1 MNTTLTKSANT
12 LVSKRGSWFVLGGVV
27 ILVTLLFGL
36 LSGAGEDR
44 ANESAPA
51 DSESTQT
58 AQLLQKFPDADKQSV
73 MVVATHDDGSVLS
86 DTDQS
91 ELGKLSGSL
100 GDYIKSS
107 QKDESGTD
115 AASGDEASKASGP
128 IMSEDGKAALLMVP
142 IEVGVNNSDTAE
154 TVDGLR
160 DFIADDSQAAQ
171 LQDSGMS
178 LLVTGGPAIGADI
191 TSAFGGADFTEEA
204 LFVSWF
210 GMWLNGVGSLLAVVL
225 FAKHLRNIQNKVVEK
240 NPRILAIVAGAAMC
254 AIYGNLSSSTVL
266 NGTDYIG
273 AWLAGGFAA
282 FVFYHVSQKHEKL
295 KEYSLGLA
303 MIIGT
308 IVGALIQAFL

>member
-1 MNTTLTKSANT
+1 MNTSLTKSAHA

-36 LSGAGEDR
+36 LSGPGEDR

-51 DSESTQT
+51 DSESTQA

-91 ELGKLSGSL
+91 ELGKLNGSL

-107 QKDESGTD
+107 QKEESGTD
-115 AASGDEASKASGP
+115 SASGDEASKASGP

-191 TSAFGGADFTEEA
+191 ASAFGGADFT
-204 LFVSWF
+204 
-210 GMWLNGVGSLLAVVL
+210 LLIVTIV
-225 FAKHLRNIQNKVVEK
+225 
-240 NPRILAIVAGAAMC
+240 IVALLL
-254 AIYGNLSSSTVL
+254 IITYRSPIL
-266 NGTDYIG
+266 
-273 AWLAGGFAA
+273 WL
-282 FVFYHVSQKHEKL
+282 L
-295 KEYSLGLA
+295 PL
-303 MIIGT
+303 
-308 IVGALIQAFL
+308 IV